1 MKSYDLKP
9 LASKD
14 KLKLNA
20 MMNKST
26 NKKKHF

>member
-1 MKSYDLKP
+1 MKSYDLKR
-9 LASKD
+9 LMSKD
-14 KLKLNA
+14 KPKPNA